1 MGRLIMR
8 NVLLITLILSLNPF
22 RLPAAGPALVNGIVA
37 IVNDT
42 VITENEAREYIEPVI
57 EFIKERHRDRTKFQ
71 EEAMKAYRDGLNQL
85 IDRQLML
92 DDFKTS
98 GFQMPERFIEDF
110 VQERIREQY
119 GDRSRLIK
127 TLEER
132 GMTFGDFRRDIREQF
147 VVEQMQNFH
156 VSSAILI
163 SPFKIEQ
170 YYKEHIK
177 DYRLPDQIKLSMIVL
192 NKIEGADNSHIAKLG
207 AEILKK
213 IKAGADFAEMATI
226 YSEGSQRAEGGD
238 WGWVE
243 PKVLRPELAKA
254 VQLLKSG
261 EVSQLIETPDAAYIT
276 KVEKIRI
283 AYVRPLAE
291 VRDEIEKTLISEERK
306 RLQEKYVEK
315 LRKKAF
321 IRFF

>member
-1 MGRLIMR
+1 MR
-8 NVLLITLILSLNPF
+8 KSLITGLIILLGAAH
-22 RLPAAGPALVNGIVA
+22 LPAASTQLVNGIVA
-37 IVNDT
+37 IVNQT

-57 EFIKERHRDRTKFQ
+57 EFIKERHRTEPRKFQ

-92 DDFKTS
+92 DDFKGS
-98 GFQMPERFIEDF
+98 GYQLPDRFIEDF

-127 TLEER
+127 TLEQR
-132 GMTFGDFRRDIREQF
+132 GMTYADFRQEIREQF
-147 VVEQMQNFH
+147 IVEQMQNFH
-156 VSSAILI
+156 ISSAILI

-177 DYRLPDQIKLSMIVL
+177 DYRLADQIKLRMIVL
-192 NKIEGADNSHIAKLG
+192 NKVEGGDNSAVQSLAG
-207 AEILKK
+207 EILKK
-213 IKAGADFAEMATI
+213 IAGGANFTEMATI
-226 YSEGSQRAEGGD
+226 YSEGSQRGEGGD
-238 WGWVE
+238 WGWIE
-243 PKVLRPELAKA
+243 PKVLRAELAKA
-254 VQLLKSG
+254 AALLKTGETSG
-261 EVSQLIETPDAAYIT
+261 IINTPDAAYIMR
-276 KVEKIRI
+276 VEKIRI
-283 AYVRPLAE
+283 AHVRPLNE

-306 RLQEKYVEK
+306 VLQDKYVGR

>member
-1 MGRLIMR
+1 MR
-8 NVLLITLILSLNPF
+8 NVLLIALMLGLGSLRTLT
-22 RLPAAGPALVNGIVA
+22 AGPSLVNGIVA

-57 EFIKERHRDRTKFQ
+57 EFIKERHRDRNKFQ
-71 EEAMKAYRDGLNQL
+71 EAAMKAYRDGLNQL

-92 DDFKTS
+92 DDFKES
-98 GFQMPERFIEDF
+98 GYQMPERFIEDF

-132 GMTFGDFRRDIREQF
+132 GTTYGDFRREIREQF
-147 VVEQMQNFH
+147 IVEQMQNFNI
-156 VSSAILI
+156 SSAILI

-177 DYRLPDQIKLSMIVL
+177 EYRLPDQIKLRMIVL
-192 NKIEGADNSHIAKLG
+192 NKVEGADNSHVGKL
-207 AEILKK
+207 ASEILKK
-213 IKAGADFAEMATI
+213 IESGADFAEMATI
-226 YSEGSQRAEGGD
+226 YSEGSQRSEGGD

-261 EVSQLIETPDAAYIT
+261 EVSQLIETPDATYIV

-283 AYVRPLAE
+283 AYVRPLAD
-291 VRDEIEKTLISEERK
+291 VRDEIEKTLIGEERK
-306 RLQEKYVEK
+306 RLQDKYVDK

>member
-1 MGRLIMR
+1 MR
-8 NVLLITLILSLNPF
+8 NVILIAFILGLGAMRP
-22 RLPAAGPALVNGIVA
+22 LAASPQLVNGIVA

-57 EFIKERHRDRTKFQ
+57 EFIKERHRANPKKFQ
-71 EEAMKAYRDGLNQL
+71 EEAMNAYRDGLNQL

-92 DDFKTS
+92 DDFKEA

-132 GMTFGDFRRDIREQF
+132 GMTYGDFRRDIREQF

-170 YYKEHIK
+170 YYKEHIT
-177 DYRLPDQIKLSMIVL
+177 DYRLPDQINLRMIVL
-192 NKIEGADNSHIAKLG
+192 NKVEGADNSHIGKLG
-207 AEILKK
+207 AEIIRK
-213 IKAGADFAEMATI
+213 IQGGADFSEMASI

-261 EVSQLIETPDAAYIT
+261 EVSQLIETADAAYIT

>member
-1 MGRLIMR
+1 MR
-8 NVLLITLILSLNPF
+8 F
-22 RLPAAGPALVNGIVA
+22 RLCAWLLLGLGFLPVSAASPSLLNGVVA

-57 EFIKERHRDRTKFQ
+57 DFLKDRHRNDHKAFQ

-92 DDFKTS
+92 DDFKES
-98 GFQMPERFIEDF
+98 GYQMPERFIEDF

-132 GMTFGDFRRDIREQF
+132 GTTYGDFRREIREQF
-147 VVEQMQNFH
+147 IVEQMQNFNI
-156 VSSAILI
+156 SSAILI

-177 DYRLPDQIKLSMIVL
+177 EYRLPDQIKLRMIVL
-192 NKIEGADNSHIAKLG
+192 NKVEGADNSHVGKL
-207 AEILKK
+207 ASEILKK
-213 IKAGADFAEMATI
+213 IESGADFAEMATI
-226 YSEGSQRAEGGD
+226 YSEGSQRSEGGD

-261 EVSQLIETPDAAYIT
+261 EVSQLIETPDATYIV

-283 AYVRPLAE
+283 AYVRPLAD
-291 VRDEIEKTLISEERK
+291 VRDEIEKTLIGEERK
-306 RLQEKYVEK
+306 RLQDKYVDK